1 MVTVRLFVSYSGP
14 ATIETVSLTASCTPP
29 LFLTTDAVTLP
40 SVAGGNRT
48 PTIVPFTFRARAD
61 ELPVDLT
68 ACVAATYTVNSGEPR
83 CARCE
88 FVLPFSMVA
97 SVTPPVKNPKFKVT
111 LDTNRPPPPLA
122 ALFEDLL
129 VAQATCFLT
138 LFLCLLAQLPW
149 PARRRRRDRR
159 RLRHCCR
166 HFCRHCRCAAR
177 RAPPP
182 SRRSHSW
189 RRASRSRAWG
199 SSQWSTTSASTHR
212 FSSRRA
218 QAATRPPISTASSAL

>member
-138 LFLCLLAQLPW
+138 PFLCLLTQLPW

-182 SRRSHSW
+182 RV
-189 RRASRSRAWG
+189 
-199 SSQWSTTSASTHR
+199 
-212 FSSRRA
+212 
-218 QAATRPPISTASSAL
+218 AATAGGEHLAAGRGTALSGVPRRPRRIGSRLEERRPPRRPPISTASSAL